1 MKERFSRRRNV
12 LKTVKPHFLKDYNH
26 YYGLYLFFLG
36 VLSSKKSELV
46 ICGNLAEEAVL
57 CIKSALAR
65 VCE

>member
-12 LKTVKPHFLKDYNH
+12 SKTVKPHFLKNYNH
-26 YYGLYLFFLG
+26 YFGLYLFFLE
-36 VLSSKKSELV
+36 VLSSEKGELV

-57 CIKSALAR
+57 CVKSALAR

>member
-1 MKERFSRRRNV
+1 MKERFSRRRSV

-36 VLSSKKSELV
+36 VLSSEKSELV

-65 VCE
+65 VGE